1 MEKKRKPSF
10 DVVVAALVGLI
21 AGAGLTI
28 GLIVLAIQFDIGI
41 SALKIIGVLLVCLGF
56 VGLCAVVWN
65 AVRKLMD

>member
-1 MEKKRKPSF
+1 MPESGF
-10 DVVVAALVGLI
+10 
-21 AGAGLTI
+21 
-28 GLIVLAIQFDIGI
+28 IVLAIQVDIGI